1 MLKSLLFLSSLA
13 LLPVPATSAA
23 DADYLATTEA
33 WRAQRYD
40 NLRKPDGY
48 LSYIGSGPVAE
59 GESRVGSAP
68 DNDIVLPAGP
78 AHLGWLT
85 LAADGRVDFRSEP
98 DGVGRIDGEAFDAV
112 ELLDQLQDSGPT
124 RIDFGSQWFY
134 IVRLGE
140 LTAWRLRDTQSPLRL
155 EFAGINHYEVD
166 PSWRIEADWEPFDPP
181 RTLEY
186 LTVAGTPDEGTVSG
200 QATFERDGQR
210 YTLTPTDAD
219 DGELF
224 FVFADRTSGRASY
237 GGGRF
242 LYASAPQD
250 GKVVLDFNRAYNPPC
265 ALNSHVVCPTA
276 PPENRLRLAIEAGEK
291 KPDGH

>member
-1 MLKSLLFLSSLA
+1 MIRIVIFLSLLALPALIVHAVEPEDHLA
-13 LLPVPATSAA
+13 A
-23 DADYLATTEA
+23 TEA
-33 WRAQRYD
+33 WRAQRYA
-40 NLRKPDGY
+40 NLKKPDGY
-48 LSYIGSGPVAE
+48 LSYIGSGPVAV

-68 DNDIVLPAGP
+68 GNDIVLPAGP

-85 LAADGRVDFRSEP
+85 LAADGRVGFRSEP
-98 DGVGRIDGEAFDAV
+98 GGVGRIHGEAFDAV
-112 ELLDQLQDSGPT
+112 ELLDQLQDGGPT

-155 EFAGINHYEVD
+155 GFTDIDHYPVD

-224 FVFADRTSGRASY
+224 FVFADRTSGRTSY

-242 LYASAPQD
+242 LYARAPEN

-276 PPENRLRLAIEAGEK
+276 PPENRLRLVIEAGEK
-291 KPDGH
+291 KPDAH